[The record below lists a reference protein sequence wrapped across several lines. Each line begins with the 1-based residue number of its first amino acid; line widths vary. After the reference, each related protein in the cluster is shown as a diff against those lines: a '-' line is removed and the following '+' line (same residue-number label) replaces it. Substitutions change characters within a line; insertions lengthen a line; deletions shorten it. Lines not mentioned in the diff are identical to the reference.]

1 MHEPAT
7 PAGEGGLVRVR
18 AELSYD
24 GTDFAGWA
32 KQPGQ
37 RTVQG
42 LLEDALAKQPPGK
55 RVPRSVVVAGRTDSG
70 VHAAGQVVHFDVEPL
85 DPAQPGRLPVDAD
98 GIPDLGRVVHRWNR
112 ILPPDV
118 RVRSAQKAPL
128 GFDAR
133 FSAMRR
139 HYRYQVSDAPW
150 GVDPLRRKDTLAW
163 NRPLDV
169 DVLNAAALELLGLN
183 DFAAYCK
190 PREGATT
197 IRDLQ
202 SFTWT
207 RVEEHLIVAEVT
219 ADAFCHSMVRSL
231 VGTLL
236 MAGDGRRRTG
246 WPHEVLESEV
256 RTTAVAPPHGLS
268 LQAIDYPPAEQL
280 AARAE
285 QTRAVRGLGTDPLRF
300 PG

>member
-1 MHEPAT
+1 MNEPAA

-42 LLEDALAKQPPGK
+42 LFEDALAKQPPGR

-85 DPAQPGRLPVDAD
+85 DPAQPGRLRVDSE
-98 GIPDLGRVVHRWNR
+98 GIPDLDRMVHRWNR

-118 RVRSAQKAPL
+118 RVRGAERAPA

-133 FSAMRR
+133 FSALRR

-150 GVDPLRRKDTLAW
+150 GVDPLRRRDTLAW
-163 NRPLDV
+163 NRPLDTGA
-169 DVLNAAALELLGLN
+169 LNAAARELLGLN

-197 IRDLQ
+197 IRELQ

-207 RVEEHLIVAEVT
+207 REAEHLIVAEVS

-236 MAGDGRRRTG
+236 MVGDGRRRAD
-246 WPHEVLESEV
+246 WPQELLSSEV
-256 RTTAVAPPHGLS
+256 RTTAVAPPHGLT

-280 AARAE
+280 ATRAD
-285 QTRAVRGLGTDPLRF
+285 QARAVRDLGSA
-300 PG
+300 

>member
-1 MHEPAT
+1 MNEPAA

-70 VHAAGQVVHFDVEPL
+70 VHADGQVVHFDVEPV
-85 DPAQPGRLPVDAD
+85 DAASSRLPVDAD
-98 GIPDLGRVVHRWNR
+98 GIPDLDRMAHRWNR

-118 RVRSAQKAPL
+118 RVRKAEKAPA

-150 GVDPLRRKDTLAW
+150 GVDPLRRRDTLAW

-169 DVLNAAALELLGLN
+169 DALNAAARELLGLH

-202 SFTWT
+202 SFSWT
-207 RVEEHLIVAEVT
+207 RVEEHLVVAEVM

-236 MAGDGRRRTG
+236 MVGDGRRRTG
-246 WPHEVLESEV
+246 WPHEVLDSEV
-256 RTTAVAPPHGLS
+256 RTSAVAPPHGLS
-268 LQAIDYPPAEQL
+268 LAAIDYPPPEQL

-285 QTRAVRGLGTDPLRF
+285 QARAVRDLS
-300 PG
+300 